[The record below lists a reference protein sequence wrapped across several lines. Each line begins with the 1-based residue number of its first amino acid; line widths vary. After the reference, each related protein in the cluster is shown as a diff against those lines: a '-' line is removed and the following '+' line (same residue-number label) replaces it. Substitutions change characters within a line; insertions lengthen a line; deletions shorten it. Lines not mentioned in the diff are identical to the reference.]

1 MNFSGVDYMG
11 SLDKIDN
18 IILQALLEDGR
29 ASFSAIARE
38 SNLTDVAIKKRVES
52 LKRRGVIDN
61 ISVDLNYKVLG
72 YENPIF
78 LQIRSSAPKQKD
90 VIKRLCDMDFVL
102 ELHKVMGEYDLMVK
116 IIAPNLETGDK
127 FISQIGL
134 IDGVMEHK
142 TMVVT
147 SQIKQSKTLPSLPL
161 QKKI

>member
-1 MNFSGVDYMG
+1 MAN

-18 IILQALLEDGR
+18 IILQALIDDGR

-52 LKRRGVIDN
+52 LKRKGIIDN
-61 ISVDLNYKVLG
+61 ISVNLNYKALG

-90 VIKRLCDMDFVL
+90 VIKRLHELDYVL
-102 ELHKVMGEYDLMVK
+102 ELHKVMGEYDLIAK
-116 IIAPNLETGDK
+116 IVAPNLEIGDK
-127 FISQIGL
+127 FVSQIGL

-147 SQIKQSKTLPSLPL
+147 SQLKRSKTLPSLPL

>member
-1 MNFSGVDYMG
+1 MG

-18 IILQALLEDGR
+18 IILQALLDDGR

-52 LKRRGVIDN
+52 LKRRGIIDS
-61 ISVDLNYKVLG
+61 ISVDLNYKALG

-90 VIKRLCDMDFVL
+90 VIKRLIAMDFVL
-102 ELHKVMGEYDLMVK
+102 EVYKVLGEYDLIAK
-116 IIAPNLETGDK
+116 IVAPNLETGDK

-134 IDGVMEHK
+134 IDGILEHK

-147 SQIKQSKTLPSLPL
+147 SQIKKSKTLPSLPL

>member
-1 MNFSGVDYMG
+1 LGLIILMG

-18 IILQALLEDGR
+18 IILQALLDDGR

-52 LKRRGVIDN
+52 LKRRGIIDS
-61 ISVDLNYKVLG
+61 ISVDLNYKALG

-90 VIKRLCDMDFVL
+90 VIKRLIAMDFVL
-102 ELHKVMGEYDLMVK
+102 EVYKVLGEYDLIAK
-116 IIAPNLETGDK
+116 IVAPNLETGDK

-134 IDGVMEHK
+134 IDGVLEHK

-147 SQIKQSKTLPSLPL
+147 SQIKKSKTLPSLPL

>member
-1 MNFSGVDYMG
+1 MG

-18 IILQALLEDGR
+18 IILQALLDDGR

-52 LKRRGVIDN
+52 LKRRGIIDN
-61 ISVDLNYKVLG
+61 ISVDLNYKALG

-90 VIKRLCDMDFVL
+90 VIKRLIAMDFVL
-102 ELHKVMGEYDLMVK
+102 EVYKVLGEYDLIAK
-116 IIAPNLETGDK
+116 IVAPNLETGDK

-134 IDGVMEHK
+134 IDGILEHK

-147 SQIKQSKTLPSLPL
+147 SQIKKSKTLPSLPL

>member
-1 MNFSGVDYMG
+1 MVS

-18 IILQALLEDGR
+18 IILQALLDDGR

-52 LKRRGVIDN
+52 LKRKGIIDN
-61 ISVDLNYKVLG
+61 ISVDLNYRALG

-78 LQIRSSAPKQKD
+78 VQIRSAAPKQKD
-90 VIKRLCDMDFVL
+90 VIKRLHTMDFVL
-102 ELHKVMGEYDLMVK
+102 ELHKVMGEYDLMAK
-116 IIAPNLETGDK
+116 IIAPNLEVGDK

-134 IDGVMEHK
+134 IDGVIEQK

-147 SQIKQSKTLPSLPL
+147 SQLKRSKTLPSLPL

>member
-1 MNFSGVDYMG
+1 MG

-18 IILQALLEDGR
+18 IILQALLDDGR

-52 LKRRGVIDN
+52 LKRRGIIDS
-61 ISVDLNYKVLG
+61 ISVDLNYKALG

-90 VIKRLCDMDFVL
+90 VIKRLIAMDFVL
-102 ELHKVMGEYDLMVK
+102 EVYKVLGEYDLIAK
-116 IIAPNLETGDK
+116 IVAPNLETGDK

-134 IDGVMEHK
+134 IDGVLEHK

-147 SQIKQSKTLPSLPL
+147 SQIKKSKTLPSLPL